1 MCFIA
6 HAATLHFEGKTCILQ
21 NRTALSKS
29 GWHPVSLL
37 QFVLTMP
44 SVAQFSV
51 SERLVT
57 ALIATTPALP
67 VLGGYGGFR
76 IQTSSKYVPFKLIGE
91 SEVDHLY
98 CDTININNRQTFQKC
113 GINLVFSRVLPKSN
127 KIVFTLYFVETF
139 KCAFVYRV

>member
-113 GINLVFSRVLPKSN
+113 VISCFQQSLKSN
-127 KIVFTLYFVETF
+127 KIVFTLYFVETL